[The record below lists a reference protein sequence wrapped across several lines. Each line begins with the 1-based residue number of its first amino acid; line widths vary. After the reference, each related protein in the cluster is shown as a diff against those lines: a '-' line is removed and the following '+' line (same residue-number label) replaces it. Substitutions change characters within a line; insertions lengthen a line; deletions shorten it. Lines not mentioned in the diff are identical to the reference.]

1 MRPWQV
7 IMHTADQT
15 SGAVVAI
22 NMYRLSD
29 GSGWVHDYNPY
40 MPNAMSVVNHE
51 RAREAR
57 QKAQDE
63 EREAARERERAAAAP
78 PRGGADGGGGGA
90 GPRGKSNLPAW
101 MQK

>member
-51 RAREAR
+51 RARAAREAAR
-57 QKAQDE
+57 EA
-63 EREAARERERAAAAP
+63 EREAERERERAAAAP
-78 PRGGADGGGGGA
+78 PPAADGGGGGA